1 VASVDKPSRQSQ
13 GSPWLWATPTQLQQ
27 QQLQQQQPQLQ
38 EESHHSAEVLKDQAE
53 AADLR

>member
-1 VASVDKPSRQSQ
+1 VASVDKPGRQSQ

-27 QQLQQQQPQLQ
+27 QQQQQQQQPLQ

-53 AADLR
+53 AADPR